1 MMREG
6 VVFDR
11 VIREGHIY
19 LETFEQRLERIL
31 KQTMEIFGRSTFQ
44 ADNTAC
50 ANVLREKE
58 CLAC

>member
-6 VVFDR
+6 VVLDR
-11 VIREGHIY
+11 VVREGHIY
-19 LETFEQRLERIL
+19 LETFEQRLERIP
-31 KQTMEIFGRSTFQ
+31 KQTMEIFGGRTFQ

-50 ANVLREKE
+50 ANVLRDKG